1 MDKIEILKILDESFD
16 KEDRDSAYSQ
26 VRFMEIVNNLY
37 TDNKK
42 ILIEIFEEW
51 LFDYNLP
58 HMQAH
63 SLIFIRNYHLSE
75 FKSRITNV
83 REKISLNDNSPVGK
97 DLVKLID
104 DILKYL

>member
-16 KEDRDSAYSQ
+16 IEDRDSAYSQ

-42 ILIEIFEEW
+42 ILKEIFEEW
-51 LFDYNLP
+51 LFDYTRP

-75 FKSRITNV
+75 FKSKVINV
-83 REKISLNDNSPVGK
+83 REKLILNDDSPVGK
-97 DLVKLID
+97 DLIKLID

>member
-1 MDKIEILKILDESFD
+1 MNKIEILKILDESFD
-16 KEDRDSAYSQ
+16 KEERDSAYSQ
-26 VRFMEIVNNLY
+26 VRFMEIINNLY

-42 ILIEIFEEW
+42 ILKEIFEEW

-58 HMQAH
+58 HMQIH

-75 FKSRITNV
+75 FKSKITNV
-83 REKISLNDNSPVGK
+83 RETLILNNNSPVGK

-104 DILKYL
+104 DVLMSL